1 MPRRSHSKIV
11 HIINS
16 TALRYWLYMMEF
28 IANSFSS
35 LINYSSSGSYSLC
48 EPLDVVGVELSA

>member
-1 MPRRSHSKIV
+1 MPRRSHSKII

-35 LINYSSSGSYSLC
+35 LINYSSSGS
-48 EPLDVVGVELSA
+48 